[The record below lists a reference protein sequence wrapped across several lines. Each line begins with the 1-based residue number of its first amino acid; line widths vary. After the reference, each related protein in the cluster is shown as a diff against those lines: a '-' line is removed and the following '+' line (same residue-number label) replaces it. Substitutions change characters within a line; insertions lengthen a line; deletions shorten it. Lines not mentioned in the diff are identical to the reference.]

1 MTSLSLFA
9 FFVILG
15 TSLGW
20 SSLDLLRK
28 MMLKTLRPVALLC
41 LLTLAQSLGFA
52 VWVMLDSGDGVTAG
66 YWLPALGSI
75 LLNVVANIAF
85 VEALAMT
92 PLSLT
97 IPLLSLTPAMAALV
111 AIPVVGEMP
120 SIWQAMGILLVV
132 VGALYLNMEDGWMS
146 LAALGRALKEH
157 RGSQLMVLV
166 ALMWSASIPLDK
178 LALGAAPG
186 QIHALVLSLGV
197 ASGAFVVLLARGQIG
212 DLKDVRRIPGLF
224 TASLVVSA
232 SSLALQLTA
241 LTLAWVGLIETFK
254 RVIGNLMAL
263 ILGRVFFK
271 EAITGH
277 NIAAVALMIL
287 GVVLISM

>member
-1 MTSLSLFA
+1 MSLSLFA
-9 FFVILG
+9 FVVILG

-20 SSLDLLRK
+20 SILDLLRK
-28 MMLKTLRPVALLC
+28 LMLGTLRPVALIC
-41 LLTLAQSLGFA
+41 LLTSAQSLGFA
-52 VWVMLDSGDGVTAG
+52 VWVALDVDTMPESA
-66 YWLPALGSI
+66 YWLPAAGSI

-85 VEALAMT
+85 VEALAMA

-111 AIPVVGEMP
+111 AIPVVGELP
-120 SIWQAMGILLVV
+120 SVLQALGILLVV
-132 VGALYLNMEDGWMS
+132 AGALYLNLDDGMTS
-146 LAALGRALKEH
+146 LSALGRALKEH

-178 LALGAAPG
+178 VALAAAPSPV
-186 QIHALVLSLGV
+186 HALVLSLGV
-197 ASGAFVVLLARGQIG
+197 ALSSFIVLLLRGQVG
-212 DLKDVRRIPGLF
+212 DLKAVGRIRGLF
-224 TASLVVSA
+224 TASLLVSA
-232 SSLALQLTA
+232 SALALQLTA

-263 ILGRVFFK
+263 VLGRMFFK
-271 EAITGH
+271 EAITVH
-277 NIAAVALMIL
+277 KIAAVVLMIL